1 MTTKSR
7 QVTQTRQER
16 QCNVIGQKKMSRP
29 KSTPSHANYEDLAI
43 FTELAKVTKAT
54 NLDSAVKTGLFV
66 YSTD

>member
-1 MTTKSR
+1 
-7 QVTQTRQER
+7 
-16 QCNVIGQKKMSRP
+16 MSRP

-43 FTELAKVTKAT
+43 FMELAKVTKAT